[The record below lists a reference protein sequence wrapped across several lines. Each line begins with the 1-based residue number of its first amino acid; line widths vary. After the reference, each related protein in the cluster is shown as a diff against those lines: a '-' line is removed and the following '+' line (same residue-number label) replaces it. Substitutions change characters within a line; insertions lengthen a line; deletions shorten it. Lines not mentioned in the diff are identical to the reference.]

1 MFAWRD
7 DKAVSYQ
14 LAAISEN
21 SNRMVR
27 CFLTVTRLSKV
38 HCAGGPTMTK
48 APGLFYVMRAAMED
62 KPSPSLQHWG
72 LTHAPFRGMPAVNR
86 FYPTSSLTEALA
98 RIDYLVEGRRRV
110 GLLTGDSGVGKSLT
124 LKAAARQL
132 ERQGHSV
139 VLLDATAVSPREL
152 IWQVACGLGAAP
164 GDDSDVTRLWRLVSD
179 RVVENRIQQKH
190 TVLLIDEAGHAGP
203 DVLAHCIRLARLDPS
218 SASRWTMVLATQL
231 QQATRWSSTLRDL
244 VDLRIELLP
253 WTAEDTIGYVQ
264 MSLLEAGRME
274 PVFDDDALA
283 VLNNLAQGV
292 ARDVARLAD
301 FALLAGAAARRPT
314 VDAITVE
321 TAHEEISWTAEVAIY

>member
-1 MFAWRD
+1 MI
-7 DKAVSYQ
+7 KH
-14 LAAISEN
+14 L
-21 SNRMVR
+21 
-27 CFLTVTRLSKV
+27 LTVARLSKV
-38 HCAGGPTMTK
+38 RGCGGPTMTK
-48 APGLFYVMRAAMED
+48 APVLFSVTRAAMED
-62 KPSPSLQHWG
+62 KPSLSLQHWG
-72 LTHAPFRGMPAVNR
+72 LTRAPFRGMPAVQQL
-86 FYPTSSLTEALA
+86 YPTSSLTEALA

-110 GLLTGDSGVGKSLT
+110 GLLMGDSGVGKSLT
-124 LKAAARQL
+124 LKAATRQL

-139 VLLDATAVSPREL
+139 VLVDATAVSAREL

-164 GDDSDVTRLWRLVSD
+164 TDDVDLTKLWRLVSD
-179 RVVENRIQQKH
+179 RVVENRMQQKH

-203 DVLAHCIRLARLDPS
+203 DVLAQCVRLARLDAS
-218 SASRWTMVLATQL
+218 SAARWTMVLAAQL
-231 QQATRWSSTLRDL
+231 RQATRWNATLRDL

-274 PVFDDDALA
+274 PVFDDDALVA
-283 VLNNLAQGV
+283 LNNLAQGV

-321 TAHEEISWTAEVAIY
+321 TAHEEISWTADVAIH